1 MTARNWL
8 KTLWRTSY
16 KGAAFWV
23 ETDTESGA
31 RRIVI
36 HEFPMRDTP
45 FLEDL
50 GERYR
55 AFTVTAYV
63 ASDRADTEAA
73 SLMSVCAAR
82 GPGVVVLPTQ
92 GPVLVRCLEFSRTHA
107 KDKFGYVAHSL
118 KFVREGA
125 TGALATVTSLV
136 NMIFV
141 QAEAAASVAA
151 SDYASTALIKSVPDY
166 VQRSL
171 QSSTENALATLE
183 AVRTS
188 LNVEL
193 VANAEQRNAIATAYT
208 SLPDVMADEDVV
220 ALEAIGST
228 IADVAMALVENTDPS
243 AALAAMENVLEVTP
257 TATQPRPATSS
268 RWKDLEAANVQVA
281 NTLLR
286 LAALIAYC
294 EAVAMVR
301 LGDRKMAITLRANVT
316 TYFEEQLG
324 ALPSEAYAIYNAM
337 INLRDAT
344 VDYLS
349 RAIIDLAPV
358 VRVSASIGM
367 PSLFWAW
374 RLYKDPTRSGELVE
388 RNRVAHPSFMPA
400 TFEALGK

>member
-1 MTARNWL
+1 MIARNWL

-23 ETDTESGA
+23 ETDAESGA

-45 FLEDL
+45 YLEDL

-55 AFTVTAYV
+55 EFTVTAYV

-73 SLMSVCAAR
+73 QLMRICAQR
-82 GPGVVVLPTQ
+82 GPGLVVLPTQ
-92 GPVLVRCLEFSRTHA
+92 GPVMVRCVEFSRTHA
-107 KDKFGYVAHSL
+107 KDKLGYIAHSL

-125 TGALATVTSLV
+125 STALTTVTNLI

-151 SDYASTALIKSVPDY
+151 IAYASAALVSDAPDY
-166 VQRSL
+166 VQDAL
-171 QSSTENALATLE
+171 QTGTENALVTLE

-188 LNVEL
+188 VNVDP
-193 VANAEQRNAIATAYT
+193 VVNAIQRDAIAASYNAI
-208 SLPDVMADEDVV
+208 PDVMAEGDVSS
-220 ALEAIGST
+220 LQTIGQSVVD
-228 IADVAMALVENTDPS
+228 ISMALVESMDPN
-243 AALAAMENVLEVTP
+243 AALAAMTSVIEATPSVT
-257 TATQPRPATSS
+257 TVSASLSS
-268 RWKDLEAANVQVA
+268 RWGASAATNAQVA

-294 EAVAMVR
+294 EAVAKVE
-301 LGDRKMAITLRANVT
+301 LGDRRYAITLRANVAN
-316 TYFEEQLG
+316 FFDEQLS
-324 ALPSEAYAIYNAM
+324 ALSSNDYELYSALIK
-337 INLRDAT
+337 LRDAT

-349 RAIIDLAPV
+349 RAVIDLAPV
-358 VRVSASIGM
+358 VRVAANIGM

-374 RLYKDPTRSGELVE
+374 RLYADPNRSTELVA
-388 RNRVAHPSFMPA
+388 RNRVSHPSFMPP